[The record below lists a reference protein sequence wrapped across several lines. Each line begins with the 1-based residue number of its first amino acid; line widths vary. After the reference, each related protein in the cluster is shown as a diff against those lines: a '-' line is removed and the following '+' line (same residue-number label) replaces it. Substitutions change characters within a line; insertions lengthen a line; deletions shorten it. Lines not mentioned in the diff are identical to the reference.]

1 MRSWIRLTFVFLA
14 VALLAAACGP
24 GGGGQPTGGQPGG
37 GAPPGGGAGGGTRV
51 AVTEKEWAI
60 EVGSVPSGTVTFAV
74 RNDGAVE
81 HNFIIKETNTRLDG
95 LQPGQTKELT
105 ATLQP
110 GTYTFVCDIA
120 GHEEAGMH
128 TTITVK

>member
-1 MRSWIRLTFVFLA
+1 MRSRIRLTFVFLA

>member
-1 MRSWIRLTFVFLA
+1 MRSRIGLTFVFLA

-110 GTYTFVCDIA
+110 GTYTLVCDIA

>member
-1 MRSWIRLTFVFLA
+1 MHSRIGITFVLLA
-14 VALLAAACGP
+14 VALLAGACGP

-37 GAPPGGGAGGGTRV
+37 GAPPGGQGGGTRV

-60 EVGSVPSGTVTFAV
+60 QMGEVPSGTVTFAV
-74 RNDGAVE
+74 KNDGAVE
-81 HNFIIKETNTRLDG
+81 HNFVIKETGTRLDG

-110 GTYTFVCDIA
+110 GTYTIVCDIA